1 MLKIADGIDGA
12 VKLALRLQL
21 AADFDAHRLDCNQ
34 QLLLNVVKPLIRKYF
49 YF

>member
-34 QLLLNVVKPLIRKYF
+34 KALLDVVEAID
-49 YF
+49 